1 MLFSCSAESLFIT
14 MEISEHLDICPLAA
28 QAHKYALER
37 ALKAEL
43 VEEWTAA
50 EDRLNNWSQQRLQ
63 VSLPGQSC
71 RAPLP

>member
-1 MLFSCSAESLFIT
+1 MLV
-14 MEISEHLDICPLAA
+14 LAA
-28 QAHKYALER
+28 QAHKYAMER

-63 VSLPGQSC
+63 VSIAGQNC
-71 RAPLP
+71 RTAP